1 MKNKLLFTAILFAI
15 TTNTFSQVP
24 NYVPTNGL
32 VGYWPFN
39 GNVIDESGNGNNGT
53 VNGASLATDRFGNAN
68 SAYSF
73 DGVNDFI
80 SVAHS
85 NSLTFNQNQLSISV
99 WIYVIG
105 WPPANTIEDYF
116 ITKQLNAGN
125 NQIGFHFY
133 IYDGG
138 TITSSKSANFRYKNG
153 PSSLQMQSSVQNLN
167 SGQWYQLIM
176 VHDSNLDK
184 LYFNGSLISSYSSSD
199 IGGNNTGNLFFGCFN
214 NLTAFYNGK
223 LDDIGIWNRAL
234 TQCEIQNLYNS
245 QLGSAN
251 TSSTITQTALD
262 SLILNGQ
269 TYTQS
274 GTYTQVIPN
283 AAGCD
288 STITLNLTLNYT
300 GITELKDGLRI
311 YPNPTFDNLTI
322 ERTSS
327 LNSNYV
333 LIDSQGRLVLQG
345 ELTETITHLSL
356 GKLEYGNYILQLE
369 NQSVPI
375 RIVKQ

>member
-1 MKNKLLFTAILFAI
+1 MKNKLLFTATLFLFA
-15 TTNTFSQVP
+15 TNIFSQVP

-39 GNVIDESGNGNNGT
+39 GNAIDESINTNDGT
-53 VNGASLATDRFGNAN
+53 VNGATLTTDRFGVVN

-73 DGVNDFI
+73 DGLSNYIDVGNPSLLQNVPSSYTQSGWAYYNDYSIGSNGYTFI
-80 SVAHS
+80 SKRHD
-85 NSLTFNQNQLSISV
+85 NSGNDWATPITKSDGTIIFFADDAFYTGAIWAQTNPLSLNQWHFLTFVKSFDNYF
-99 WIYVIG
+99 IYV
-105 WPPANTIEDYF
+105 D
-116 ITKQLNAGN
+116 
-125 NQIGFHFY
+125 
-133 IYDGG
+133 
-138 TITSSKSANFRYKNG
+138 
-153 PSSLQMQSSVQNLN
+153 
-167 SGQWYQLIM
+167 
-176 VHDSNLDK
+176 
-184 LYFNGSLISSYSSSD
+184 GSLVSSIVD
-199 IGGNNTGNLFFGCFN
+199 AHIMGGSTN
-214 NLTAFYNGK
+214 NLIIGAQLAWPQYMKGS

-234 TQCEIQNLYNS
+234 TQCEIQDLYNS

-251 TSSTITQTALD
+251 TSSTLNQTALD
-262 SLILNGQ
+262 SYTLNGQ

-274 GTYTQVIPN
+274 GTYNQVIPN

-288 STITLNLTLNYT
+288 STITLNLTLSYT
-300 GITELKDGLRI
+300 GITELKDGIRI

-322 ERTSS
+322 ERTSA

-333 LIDSQGRLVLQG
+333 LVDSQGRLVLQG
-345 ELTETITHLSL
+345 DLTETITNLSL